1 MKIKFDPY
9 PCARDSF
16 LSREKRH
23 FHGEVCANM
32 SKGLDLQQ
40 IREAIMQGFSQ
51 KNPWPLFDNNIF
63 GGFPLFTRHVALI
76 NLFEDERSWWY

>member
-1 MKIKFDPY
+1 
-9 PCARDSF
+9 
-16 LSREKRH
+16 
-23 FHGEVCANM
+23 M

-63 GGFPLFTRHVALI
+63 GGFPLFTRHMALI
-76 NLFEDERSWWY
+76 NLFEDERS